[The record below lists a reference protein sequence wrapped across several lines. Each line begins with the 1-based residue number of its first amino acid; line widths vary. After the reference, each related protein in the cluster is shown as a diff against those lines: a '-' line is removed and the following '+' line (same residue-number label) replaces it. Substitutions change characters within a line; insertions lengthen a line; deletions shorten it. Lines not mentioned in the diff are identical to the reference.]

1 MVSEGSRYYQCEQ
14 AMINIIDGNGRPR
27 EVTYLRRRFL
37 PPLPDTGIDTDLEGS
52 PTLAESG
59 LQVTALGQTLRAHVV
74 DARDRLDVL
83 AWLALGDPL
92 LFWRIA
98 DSNPCI
104 FPDELTEEPGT
115 WIVVPEGAGRS
126 LTSLRSF

>member
-1 MVSEGSRYYQCEQ
+1 MVSENSRYYECEH
-14 AMINIIDGNGRPR
+14 ARVSIIDGSGRPR

-37 PPLPDTGIDTDLEGS
+37 PPLSDIGIDTDQEGS

-59 LQVTALGQTLRAHVV
+59 MQVTALGQTLRAHVV
-74 DARDRLDVL
+74 DACDRLDIL

-104 FPDELTEEPGT
+104 FPDEVTEEPGT

-126 LTSLRSF
+126 LIPLRSF